1 MVAVTHPGERP
12 VLITDVGESPEAE
25 YNRRRRRYGAMMAG
39 RVVCIIGAFV
49 VGSIYHNIWLALICV
64 AGAAVLPWAA
74 VLIANDRLP
83 KAERERMARDRRAA
97 TPGLTALPMTAST
110 PHGPQDGAHDDD
122 TTSRTPRVIEG

>member
-1 MVAVTHPGERP
+1 MVHVTHPADRP

-25 YNRRRRRYGAMMAG
+25 YNRRRRRYGAMMLG
-39 RVVCIIGAFV
+39 RVVCILAAFV

-83 KAERERMARDRRAA
+83 KAERERMARDRAA
-97 TPGLTALPMTAST
+97 ASKGPTALSATTSVPRGPST
-110 PHGPQDGAHDDD
+110 PDAA
-122 TTSRTPRVIEG
+122 PRPPRIIEG